1 MLREAPVSQ
10 EFWGHSKPR
19 RVQTGG
25 GGNDEQATPMI
36 LDHQS

>member
-10 EFWGHSKPR
+10 FWGHSKPR

-25 GGNDEQATPMI
+25 VGNDEQATPMI